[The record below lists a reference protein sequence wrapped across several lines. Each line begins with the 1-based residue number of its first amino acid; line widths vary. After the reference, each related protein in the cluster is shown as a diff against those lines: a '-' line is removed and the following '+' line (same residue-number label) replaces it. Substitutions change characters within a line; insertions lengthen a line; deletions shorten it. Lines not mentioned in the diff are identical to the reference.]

1 PNNWFDLVAGFTSW
15 AEHKVVEYI
24 LRHTWGYHEYGV
36 SKLITMDE
44 FMHGRKRRDGSR
56 MDAGC
61 GMAENSIKKGIADAV
76 AHGFLIVEVD
86 DRDRGRIRKF
96 YAPRMRRPPTDEG
109 LHALAPQGQFPIPEG
124 QALTPHPRGLTL
136 QPQSLTD
143 GPQALTPRPPSID
156 PRTGQTRSGKTPQQ
170 YTKKHNMLTL
180 PAVQPA
186 LSSVISP
193 DSPPAAP
200 PPASAFPSGFV
211 RGEAPTRPQSGG
223 SSGPTAVRGDHT
235 NPAEVSTGQEGDRL
249 DMLTAR
255 LLAEGIG
262 AGRARTLARSFPP
275 ERIERQ
281 LGWIDR
287 RRYRNR
293 AATLIRSIEDD
304 FAPPPAVRSDA
315 STPASFDP
323 GKFYRGAYAVCPRC
337 GARPCAADCP
347 GAPSFLPGPPAG
359 Q

>member
-1 PNNWFDLVAGFTSW
+1 
-15 AEHKVVEYI
+15 
-24 LRHTWGYHEYGV
+24 
-36 SKLITMDE
+36 LITMDE

-61 GMAENSIKKGIADAV
+61 GMAENSIKKGIADAE
-76 AHGFLIVEVD
+76 AHGFLVVEVD
-86 DRDRGRIRKF
+86 DRDRGRIRKY
-96 YAPRMRRPPTDEG
+96 YAPRMRRMPADDG
-109 LHALAPQGQFPIPEG
+109 LHALPPQGQFPIPEG
-124 QALTPHPRGLTL
+124 QELIPHPRGLTL

-143 GPQALTPRPPSID
+143 GPQVLTPRPPSID
-156 PRTGQTRSGKTPQQ
+156 PRTGQIRSRKTPQP

-180 PAVQPA
+180 PAVQPPFP
-186 LSSVISP
+186 SVISP
-193 DSPPAAP
+193 AATSVEP
-200 PPASAFPSGFV
+200 PPASASESAGSLTSAFPSGFV
-211 RGEAPTRPQSGG
+211 CSEASPRLRSGG
-223 SSGPTAVRGDHT
+223 SAGPTAVGGDHT
-235 NPAEVSTGQEGDRL
+235 NPAGLLTGQEADRL
-249 DMLTAR
+249 GVLTAR

-262 AGRARTLARSFPP
+262 AARARVLARSFPP

-281 LGWIDR
+281 LAWIDR

-304 FAPPPAVRSDA
+304 FAPPPSPRAEASA
-315 STPASFDP
+315 STSFDP